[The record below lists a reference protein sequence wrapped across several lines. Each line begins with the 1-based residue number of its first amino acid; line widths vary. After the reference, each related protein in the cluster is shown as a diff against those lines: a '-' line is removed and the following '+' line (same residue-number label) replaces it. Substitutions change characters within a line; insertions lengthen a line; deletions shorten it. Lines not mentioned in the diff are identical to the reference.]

1 MAKAKVKLQL
11 LQNYLDY
18 PDRYMLIFEHAW
30 KVFPDYTTLGDF
42 NFGWDAGLIGK
53 KMRFSLLSVALSV
66 LICQVVGMTFEYL
79 MDFNFLHALQ
89 DVRIGWPGI
98 LIQVFGG
105 WLLLKAIEKW

>member
-1 MAKAKVKLQL
+1 MGSFTSLPAILVKS
-11 LQNYLDY
+11 
-18 PDRYMLIFEHAW
+18 I
-30 KVFPDYTTLGDF
+30 TLAVA
-42 NFGWDAGLIGK
+42 AGLIGK
-53 KMRFSLLSVALSV
+53 KMRFSLLSVALAV

>member
-1 MAKAKVKLQL
+1 MPPVASLPAILVKS
-11 LQNYLDY
+11 
-18 PDRYMLIFEHAW
+18 I
-30 KVFPDYTTLGDF
+30 TLAVA
-42 NFGWDAGLIGK
+42 AGLIGK
-53 KMRFSLLSVALSV
+53 KMRFSLLSVALAV